1 MKNNNN
7 ILCVICKVQLNK
19 KEERS
24 YKCPKCHNTYTLGY
38 EIVEYEDD
46 FETSH
51 EEEQNQ
57 IELAGIGANGPG
69 LEVLEDD
76 NSGFE
81 SIEKKRTNTQSKRL
95 YSKTSIYER
104 Q

>member
-1 MKNNNN
+1 MKNNN
-7 ILCVICKVQLNK
+7 ILCVICKVQL
-19 KEERS
+19 KEVAERS

-38 EIVEYEDD
+38 EIVQYEDD

-51 EEEQNQ
+51 EEEQSQ
-57 IELAGIGANGPG
+57 IQLAGIGAGGPA
-69 LEVLEDD
+69 LEILDD
-76 NSGFE
+76 AENDKSKYYRGRATR
-81 SIEKKRTNTQSKRL
+81 KKRL